1 MFFEDRFCHHVV
13 DAGDLAELLD
23 VVDLVSC
30 DAAEEGELNGFIFL
44 ARLRLNDDVP
54 NLPDALK
61 AIHLRHAVV
70 DHDELV
76 DLQIGSVETILD
88 HPDCLGTT
96 RGRAGR
102 QTELLQQPKDCLRIQ
117 VVVVDDQNLTT
128 FIILFIHLLND
139 SLAIIICLVVF
150 HVMFISVEVFH
161 GLNLV

>member
-1 MFFEDRFCHHVV
+1 MQLFFEDRFLHHVV
-13 DAGDLAELLD
+13 DAGDFAELLD

-44 ARLRLNDDVP
+44 SSLRLYDDSP

-61 AIHLRHAVV
+61 AVHLRHAVV

-96 RGRAGR
+96 SGIAGR
-102 QTELLQQPKDCLRIQ
+102 QTELLQQPQDRLRIQ
-117 VVVVDDQNLTT
+117 VVVVDYQNLTT
-128 FIILFIHLLND
+128 FIILFFHLLND
-139 SLAIIICLVVF
+139 SLAIIICL
-150 HVMFISVEVFH
+150 IVFH